1 MVLADKLKEMKL
13 YVTGTVMT
21 NRKNLPSAVKSKGK
35 MKKYELLCFNDYFQT
50 NVLQW
55 KDKRPVTMLTTKYD
69 FSTEPV
75 ERKV

>member
-1 MVLADKLKEMKL
+1 
-13 YVTGTVMT
+13 
-21 NRKNLPSAVKSKGK
+21 